1 MSDLK
6 EQDSS
11 EKMES
16 NIYAL
21 IGFMG
26 AGKST
31 LGKAVARS
39 MNRQFLDL
47 DESLEYGEGMSI
59 KSMFDIHGEAWF
71 RQKEAE
77 NLRRVVEGASPG
89 AIISTGGGAPCFHDN
104 MAFLLE
110 HTTTILLEVTPKE
123 LARRL
128 EPGRAHRPLISH
140 LSKDGFLDWIE
151 DKLAERNE
159 WYQQSEVII
168 QANELSPAEMEQWIR
183 YREAGF
189 LR

>member
-1 MSDLK
+1 MADLK

-11 EKMES
+11 EQMES
-16 NIYAL
+16 KVYAL

-59 KSMFDIHGEAWF
+59 KSMFEIHGEAWF

-77 NLRRVVEGASPG
+77 NLRRVVEGAAPG
-89 AIISTGGGAPCFHDN
+89 AIISTGGGTPCFHDN
-104 MAFLLE
+104 MSFLLE
-110 HTTTILLEVTPKE
+110 HTTTILLDVSPKE

-140 LSKDGFLDWIE
+140 LTKEGFLTWIE
-151 DKLAERNE
+151 QKLEERNA
-159 WYQQSEVII
+159 WYRQSEVII
-168 QANELSPAEMEQWIR
+168 QADELSPAEMEQWIH
-183 YREAGF
+183 YREEGF